1 MDIRKGWTVFSVSA
15 IAFATALGV
24 ALSRPAAGSAQT
36 KSDPPPD
43 HSKHVQHATGPAAGK
58 DLPQQFAELR
68 DKVAR
73 LEAALAKT
81 TPKPATGM
89 GGMGMGPGM
98 GGMMGM
104 DQMMGSMG
112 RGGSG
117 KGGQGM
123 GGMGIMDMMMGGMG
137 GGQSMP
143 GMGMMGDDMDM
154 MGMMGMGSMGGGAKG
169 MGKMKMAAA
178 LPGFPGASHIYH
190 IGATGFFLDHP
201 EHITLSTQQQT
212 KLNRVKQKALTD
224 KASAQRR
231 IEQAEQELWE
241 LTASDEPDAAK
252 IEAQVRAIERLRG
265 DQRLAFIRA
274 VGDAAKVLSDEQR
287 KALLG
292 VTSDKGDQAP
302 PHTGH

>member
-1 MDIRKGWTVFSVSA
+1 MNSSKHWTVYAALSVIFGA
-15 IAFATALGV
+15 VLAA
-24 ALSRPAAGSAQT
+24 ALSRPAAAPAQT
-36 KSDPPPD
+36 KGDPPPD
-43 HSKHVQHATGPAAGK
+43 HSKHAQHASDPAAGK
-58 DLPQQFAELR
+58 DLPQQIAELR

-81 TPKPATGM
+81 TPKPAAGM
-89 GGMGMGPGM
+89 GGMGMGQGM
-98 GGMMGM
+98 GRMMGM
-104 DQMMGSMG
+104 DRMTGGMGM
-112 RGGSG
+112 GGSG
-117 KGGQGM
+117 KPGQGM
-123 GGMGIMDMMMGGMG
+123 GGMGMMDMMMGGTG
-137 GGQSMP
+137 EGQSMP

-201 EHITLSTQQQT
+201 EHITLSPQQQT
-212 KLNRVKQKALTD
+212 NLNRVKQKALTD
-224 KASAQRR
+224 KASAQRKV
-231 IEQAEQELWE
+231 EQAEQELWE

-274 VGDAAKVLSDEQR
+274 VGEAAKVLSDEQR

-292 VTSDKGDQAP
+292 VTSDKG
-302 PHTGH
+302 HTEH